1 MFIFLWLNQ
10 LLQKLLDDRRPT
22 VELIKKEGAKVL
34 EMADSVDKEK
44 IGKEIDSLGKRW
56 DALLKKAESRLKL
69 RFYVLTSGNQ
79 SMKSKFLKK
88 NIWGLRE
95 QD

>member
-1 MFIFLWLNQ
+1 MELLQLVSSIMHIVFLVSHMFVFPWFPQ

-22 VELIKKEGAKVL
+22 VELIKKEGGKVL

-56 DALLKKAESRLKL
+56 DALLKKAESR
-69 RFYVLTSGNQ
+69 
-79 SMKSKFLKK
+79 
-88 NIWGLRE
+88 
-95 QD
+95 

>member
-1 MFIFLWLNQ
+1 MFIFPWFNQ

-22 VELIKKEGAKVL
+22 MELIKKEGEKVL

-56 DALLKKAESRLKL
+56 DDLLKKAKSR
-69 RFYVLTSGNQ
+69 
-79 SMKSKFLKK
+79 
-88 NIWGLRE
+88 
-95 QD
+95 